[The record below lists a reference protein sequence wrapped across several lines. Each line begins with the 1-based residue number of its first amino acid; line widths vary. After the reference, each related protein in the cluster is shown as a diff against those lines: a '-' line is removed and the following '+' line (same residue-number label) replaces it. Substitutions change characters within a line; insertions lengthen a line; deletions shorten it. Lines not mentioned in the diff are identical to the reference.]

1 MSHGDVLWSHYVIL
15 NCSNLMLAP
24 DTNLNSVESNWN
36 SVDSVLMPNKC
47 IIALPK
53 MYTVTF
59 GCKKN
64 ALGDVS
70 ISSLALYK
78 QNFASA
84 RENIVPKFT
93 NWLSWTLHKKC
104 KCKGFIWVKFTHIWT
119 ESKDL
124 HRKIR
129 IRENLY
135 ICIFYPVLHISLI
148 IPETYRLLHKNNRHN
163 CK

>member
-53 MYTVTF
+53 MCTVTF
-59 GCKKN
+59 GSKKN

-78 QNFASA
+78 QKSIA

-93 NWLSWTLHKKC
+93 NWLSWALHTNANVKVLSESNF
-104 KCKGFIWVKFTHIWT
+104 FIYGQNPRTYIGKYVSEKTCTFAYFTQCYLFHLLAQKRT
-119 ESKDL
+119 DYCT
-124 HRKIR
+124 R
-129 IRENLY
+129 I
-135 ICIFYPVLHISLI
+135 IDV
-148 IPETYRLLHKNNRHN
+148 TVNN
-163 CK
+163 

>member
-1 MSHGDVLWSHYVIL
+1 
-15 NCSNLMLAP
+15 MLAP

-53 MYTVTF
+53 MCAVTF
-59 GCKKN
+59 GSKKN

-78 QNFASA
+78 QKSIA

-93 NWLSWTLHKKC
+93 N
-104 KCKGFIWVKFTHIWT
+104 
-119 ESKDL
+119 
-124 HRKIR
+124 
-129 IRENLY
+129 
-135 ICIFYPVLHISLI
+135 
-148 IPETYRLLHKNNRHN
+148 
-163 CK
+163 